1 MGSFFNMDN
10 PIFTFMSKVFDVLV
24 LSFIYILCCIPII
37 TIGTA
42 TTACYYTM
50 VKVIRKNRGYV
61 AKEFF
66 SSFKENFKVGT
77 ITWIIVLLASF
88 LLYFNV
94 QISKQINGT
103 LGGVLP
109 YVYMAAIIFL
119 TCIGIYLFPVLSR
132 FRVGTI
138 QLIKMCFFLAM
149 KHLPT
154 TFGLLIMLAG
164 ISLGFYITLIL
175 IPLIVPIYLLASS
188 FLMERVLKK
197 YITKQEETEPAED
210 RVDQWYFD

>member
-24 LSFIYILCCIPII
+24 LSMIYIICCIPII
-37 TIGTA
+37 TIGAA
-42 TTACYYTM
+42 TSACYYTM

-61 AKEFF
+61 IKEFF
-66 SSFKENFKVGT
+66 KSMKENLKVGT
-77 ITWIIVLLASF
+77 LTWILVLLAF
-88 LLYFNV
+88 TILYANI
-94 QISKQINGT
+94 QISKQITGT

-109 YVYMAAIIFL
+109 YVYMAAIIFFG
-119 TCIGIYLFPVLSR
+119 CIGIYLFPVLSR
-132 FRVGTI
+132 FKVGVI

-154 TFGLLIMLAG
+154 TLGMLIILVA
-164 ISLGFYITLIL
+164 ISFGFYVTIIL
-175 IPLIVPIYLLASS
+175 IPFIIPIYLLGSS
-188 FLMERVLKK
+188 FLMERILKK
-197 YITKQEETEPAED
+197 YIIKQEDTELGGD